1 MKKKQLDL
9 ISVIVPVYN
18 LEDKV
23 YRCLNSL
30 IEQTYTNVE
39 IIVIDDGSVDATG
52 QICKGLM
59 ERDQRISYIFQENQ
73 GVSAARNRGL
83 DSCKGE
89 YILFVDGDDFVEKEH
104 IQKLYE
110 AAIDNGADISTCGFI
125 WESKSTKNNASKK
138 ERRYSNIECIRELIS
153 YDGFG
158 GYACNKLYS
167 RECVGDTR
175 FSVDLCVAE
184 DLEFNLKVF
193 MNVKKAYE
201 TKNDT
206 YHYVINESSVTNSLN
221 SDIKK
226 AMIKLDS
233 YLNAGMRCKRIC
245 VERGYN
251 KEIIELLE
259 DKNLCIMTE
268 ILHFKLKHDIDIE
281 NKNDFRKIKKVHY
294 HSMNRLGVAPKL
306 RLLVLLIKFI
316 PSYNVLKIMFK

>member
-1 MKKKQLDL
+1 MEKKQLDL

-30 IEQTYTNVE
+30 MEQTYTNVE
-39 IIVIDDGSVDATG
+39 IIVIDDGSTDGTG

-59 ERDQRISYIFQENQ
+59 ERDKRISYIFQENQ
-73 GVSAARNRGL
+73 GVSVARNRGL

-104 IQKLYE
+104 IQKLHE
-110 AAIDNGADISTCGFI
+110 AAIDNGADISICSFI
-125 WESKSTKNNASKK
+125 LESKSTKKNASKK
-138 ERRYSNIECIRELIS
+138 ERIYSNIECMRELIS

-158 GYACNKLYS
+158 GYTWNKLYS
-167 RECVGDTR
+167 RECIGSIR
-175 FSVDLCVAE
+175 FSSDLCVAE

-201 TKNDT
+201 TKSDT

-221 SDIKK
+221 SDVKK

-233 YLNAGMRCKRIC
+233 YLEAGIRCKRIC
-245 VERGYN
+245 VDRGYN

-268 ILHFKLKHDIDIE
+268 ILHFKIKHDIDME

-294 HSMNRLGVAPKL
+294 NSMNRLGVSPKL
-306 RLLVLLIKFI
+306 RFLVLLIKLI
-316 PSYNVLKIMFK
+316 PSYNVFKIIFK

>member
-1 MKKKQLDL
+1 MEEKQLSL

-23 YRCLNSL
+23 HRCLNSL
-30 IEQTYTNVE
+30 IEQIYTNIE
-39 IIVIDDGSVDATG
+39 IIVIDDGSMDGTG
-52 QICKGLM
+52 EICKEFM
-59 ERDQRISYIFQENQ
+59 RRDKRISYIFQENQ

-83 DSCKGE
+83 DRCKGE

-104 IQKLYE
+104 IQKLYK
-110 AAIDNGADISTCGFI
+110 AVADNSADISICGFI
-125 WESKSTKNNASKK
+125 LKSKSGKNNASKK
-138 ERRYSNIECIRELIS
+138 ERMYSNFECIRELIS

-167 RECVGDTR
+167 RECIGDTR

-193 MNVKKAYE
+193 MNVKRVYE
-201 TKNDT
+201 TKHNT
-206 YHYVINESSVTNSLN
+206 YHYIINESSATNSLN
-221 SDIKK
+221 RDVKK
-226 AMIKLDS
+226 AMIKLNS
-233 YLNAGMRCKRIC
+233 YLEAGIRCKRIC
-245 VERGYN
+245 VERGYD

-268 ILHFKLKHDIDIE
+268 ILHFKLKHDIDVE

-294 HSMNRLGVAPKL
+294 NSMNRLGVSPKL
-306 RLLVLLIKFI
+306 RLLVLLIKLI
-316 PSYNVLKIMFK
+316 PSYNVFKIMFK